1 MNTAVPE
8 QILEGLLPEPSLYP
22 ETGPIHFMAMQK
34 AGVVIVEEDDSFSTD
49 PLQYMYCHVIFKSEA
64 KDVLAQVKLGRDSLK
79 AWLDEGILKITF
91 EENNTLIDNIRK
103 QIVKTFAPSL
113 PFDAGTSVKKNTAT

>member
-1 MNTAVPE
+1 MNTNVPE

-34 AGVVIVEEDDSFSTD
+34 AGVVIVNEDDSFSTD
-49 PLQYMYCHVIFKSEA
+49 QLQYLYCHAIFKQEA
-64 KDVLAQVKLGRDSLK
+64 REVLAHVKKGRESLQ
-79 AWLDEGILKITF
+79 AWLDEEILKIGF
-91 EENNTLIDNIRK
+91 EENNNVVDTIRK

-113 PFDAGTSVKKNTAT
+113 PFDAGTTVKKNTAT